1 MECANQGKQ
10 YRNTQLDSKQQDA
23 DRKTAEHL
31 DTHRRDDEGRTGTA
45 AVEHHPLGISWVDFL
60 LLEQRSDG
68 FGAHRIPADHP
79 QQQDAAQLRGK
90 KEQPAGHPGKGE
102 GKKTVQSAV
111 DEKAGQYHK
120 AKQRGNDRLQ
130 AQSNPL
136 HSAFCHH
143 RRILDEQNGK
153 QQTKQTKQGAGNFL
167 NGFHGSSPFLFFYR
181 RRLQSNLPLL
191 TLFVCKGKAGID
203 C

>member
-79 QQQDAAQLRGK
+79 SSRMLPSSGGRKNSLRVTQARGRERK
-90 KEQPAGHPGKGE
+90 RYSPLLMRKQVNTIKQNSEGMTVCKHSRIPCTAPFATTGAFWMSRTAHSRQSRQSRERAIFWMDFMVLHLSCFFIGE
-102 GKKTVQSAV
+102 G
-111 DEKAGQYHK
+111 
-120 AKQRGNDRLQ
+120 
-130 AQSNPL
+130 
-136 HSAFCHH
+136 
-143 RRILDEQNGK
+143 
-153 QQTKQTKQGAGNFL
+153 
-167 NGFHGSSPFLFFYR
+167 YR
-181 RRLQSNLPLL
+181 ATFPS
-191 TLFVCKGKAGID
+191 
-203 C
+203 